1 MSSLCKVKDCCS
13 LSLYKD
19 DRFGIGVPAPLRK
32 RVVEKVFLSLSSFTS
47 QNNSPIGYTYSPC
60 IETCFLISFRS
71 YE

>member
-19 DRFGIGVPAPLRK
+19 DRFGI
-32 RVVEKVFLSLSSFTS
+32 RVVEKVLLFLSSFTS
-47 QNNSPIGYTYSPC
+47 QNKSPIGYTYSPC